1 MLCRKELDDPRK
13 CIAEGKAVTACALE
27 FFRQVKKT
35 CHAEF
40 TQYATCLDK
49 SSGDL
54 SYKQWVKIDFN
65 CQNIFKLFFV
75 AAAPL
80 KESTTNAC

>member
-1 MLCRKELDDPRK
+1 MFCYIIIKTNDFPQEYMLCRKELDDPRK

-54 SYKQWVKIDFN
+54 NYRQ
-65 CQNIFKLFFV
+65 
-75 AAAPL
+75 
-80 KESTTNAC
+80 

>member
-54 SYKQWVKIDFN
+54 NYRQ
-65 CQNIFKLFFV
+65 
-75 AAAPL
+75 
-80 KESTTNAC
+80 